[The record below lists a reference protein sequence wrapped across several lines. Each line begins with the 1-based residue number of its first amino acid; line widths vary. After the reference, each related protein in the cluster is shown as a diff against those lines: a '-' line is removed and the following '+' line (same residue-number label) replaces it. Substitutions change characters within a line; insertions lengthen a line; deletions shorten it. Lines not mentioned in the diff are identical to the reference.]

1 MTTYCGVDFH
11 AQSQTVR
18 HSCDGDGEIHPVVL
32 DHTRDDVRAF
42 YASLP
47 RPVIVGIEAHGYTA
61 WFEAL
66 LAELGHEVWIGDPA
80 RIRSHKTRKQKTD
93 DRDAELILD
102 LMRTGRFPRIYRP
115 SPESRQVLQLLRFRH
130 NLVRTRTRA
139 ANSLVAIALSC
150 GLRRRPRVLT
160 RSGREAVARLTMSEP
175 LAWQRDEWFS
185 LIDRLDPLIA
195 DVERRLE
202 AAARNDERVRRVQT
216 HPGVGLLTGL
226 ALVHVLGQVRRF
238 RTSRQV
244 TAYVGL
250 DPVETS
256 SGTRRRMGSISKQG
270 SKLLRF
276 LLVEAGQIA
285 AREDAHLKAVY
296 ERIAWRRNKPTAKAA
311 IARRVL
317 VRSWVMLRDEIDY
330 AEFCRRGRQRRGV
343 GPGLPDEDTRL
354 SMPDL

>member
-18 HSCDGDGEIHPVVL
+18 HSCDGDGEIHPKVL

-47 RPVIVGIEAHGYTA
+47 PPVIVGFEAHGYTA

-66 LAELGHEVWIGDPA
+66 LHELGCEVWVGDPA
-80 RIRSHKTRKQKTD
+80 RIRSHKTRKQKND

-102 LMRTGRFPRIYRP
+102 LMLTGRFPRIYRP

-150 GLRRRPRVLT
+150 GMRRRPRVLT
-160 RSGREAVARLTMSEP
+160 RGGREAVARLRMSES
-175 LAWQRDEWFS
+175 LAWQRGEWMALLDE
-185 LIDRLDPLIA
+185 LAPRIRA
-195 DVERRLE
+195 AEARLE
-202 AAARNDERVRRVQT
+202 AAAANDERVQRVRTQ
-216 HPGVGLLTGL
+216 PGVGLLTGL
-226 ALVHVLGQVRRF
+226 ALVHVLGPARRF

-250 DPVETS
+250 DPVEAS
-256 SGTRRRMGSISKQG
+256 SGTRKRMGAISKQG

-276 LLVEAGQIA
+276 LLVEAAQTA
-285 AREDAHLKAVY
+285 AREDELLKAVY
-296 ERIAWRRNKPTAKAA
+296 ERVCWRRNRPIAKAA

-317 VRSWVMLRDEIDY
+317 VRSWILLRDGIDY
-330 AEFCRRGRQRRGV
+330 DEFCRRGRERRGV
-343 GPGLPDEDTRL
+343 GPGRPEDDTRL
-354 SMPDL
+354 LDA

>member
-1 MTTYCGVDFH
+1 M
-11 AQSQTVR
+11 
-18 HSCDGDGEIHPVVL
+18 L
-32 DHTRDDVRAF
+32 
-42 YASLP
+42 
-47 RPVIVGIEAHGYTA
+47 
-61 WFEAL
+61 
-66 LAELGHEVWIGDPA
+66 
-80 RIRSHKTRKQKTD
+80 
-93 DRDAELILD
+93 
-102 LMRTGRFPRIYRP
+102 TGRFPRIYRP
-115 SPESRQVLQLLRFRH
+115 SSDSRQVLQLLRFRH

-160 RSGREAVARLTMSEP
+160 RSGREAVSQLAMSEP

-185 LIDRLDPLIA
+185 LIDRLNPLIA

-202 AAARNDERVRRVQT
+202 AAAQADERVRRVQT
-216 HPGVGLLTGL
+216 HPLVGLLTGL
-226 ALVHVLGQVRRF
+226 ALVHVLGPVRRF

-250 DPVETS
+250 DPVEDS
-256 SGTRRRMGSISKQG
+256 SGTRRRIGRISKQG

-285 AREDAHLKAVY
+285 ARQDEQLKAAY
-296 ERIAWRRNKPTAKAA
+296 QRIAWRRNKPAAKAA

-330 AEFCRRGRQRRGV
+330 DEFCRRGRTSRGV
-343 GPGLPDEDTRL
+343 GPGLPDVDTRPHVPEL
-354 SMPDL
+354 